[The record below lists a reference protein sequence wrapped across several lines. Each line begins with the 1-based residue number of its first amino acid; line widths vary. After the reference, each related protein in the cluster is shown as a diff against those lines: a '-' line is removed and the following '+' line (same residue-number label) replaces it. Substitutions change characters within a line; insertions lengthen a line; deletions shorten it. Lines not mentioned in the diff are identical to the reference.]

1 MYQKASAVVVSGAVG
16 VALLPQ
22 TGIRVNSNWQVGLSI
37 IIGLAFVGA
46 LLSSLYLF
54 YKKNV

>member
-22 TGIRVNSNWQVGLSI
+22 TGIHINSDWQVALSI
-37 IIGLAFVGA
+37 IIGLAFTGA
-46 LLSSLYLF
+46 LLSSLYLL